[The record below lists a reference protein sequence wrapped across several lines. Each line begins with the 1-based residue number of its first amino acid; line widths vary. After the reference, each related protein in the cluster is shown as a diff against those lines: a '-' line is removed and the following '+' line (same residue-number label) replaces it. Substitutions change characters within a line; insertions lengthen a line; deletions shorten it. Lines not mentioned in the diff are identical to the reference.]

1 MSDSNE
7 LAWIATRSMRGPAHG
22 RYAARLSQVP
32 SAALI
37 NLLAQACVEL
47 PDWRRRVDELMAQWS
62 PLPAF
67 ATSEVLLSHDFLTT
81 ILATL
86 GAECASAA
94 SVCTT
99 WRAAWNASLGQRRIL
114 HGLDVL
120 ILDGLDMTRP
130 LLHPPPRK
138 RC

>member
-81 ILATL
+81 ILGHL
-86 GAECASAA
+86 
-94 SVCTT
+94 V
-99 WRAAWNASLGQRRIL
+99 RN
-114 HGLDVL
+114 V
-120 ILDGLDMTRP
+120 RP
-130 LLHPPPRK
+130 LRACVRRGEQRGMHRLANGAYSMGLM
-138 RC
+138 CSSLMGLI